1 MGESILESVK
11 HLLGPGSCDDHF
23 DDDLIIFI
31 NGVFSQLTQLGV
43 GPEKGFFID
52 GPDKF
57 WEDYISNDPK
67 LEMVKTY
74 MYQKVRLI
82 FDPPASSAAVTA
94 MEKSISEFEWRINAE
109 VDYGEEVCT
118 NEL

>member
-1 MGESILESVK
+1 MGESILESVR
-11 HLLGPGSCDDHF
+11 HLLGPGSCDGHF
-23 DDDLIIFI
+23 DDDLIVFI

-74 MYQKVRLI
+74 MYTKVRLR
-82 FDPPASSAAVTA
+82 FDPPQSSSVIQLMQQDAS
-94 MEKSISEFEWRINAE
+94 ELEWRLNVA
-109 VDYGEEVCT
+109 VDS
-118 NEL
+118 

>member
-43 GPEKGFFID
+43 GPEKGFSID

-57 WEDYISNDPK
+57 WEEYISDDPK
-67 LEMVKTY
+67 LEMVKIY
-74 MYQKVRLI
+74 MYTKVRLR
-82 FDPPASSAAVTA
+82 FDPPQSSSVIQLMQQDAS
-94 MEKSISEFEWRINAE
+94 ELEWRLNVAA
-109 VDYGEEVCT
+109 DS
-118 NEL
+118 

>member
-43 GPEKGFFID
+43 GPEKGFSID

-57 WEDYISNDPK
+57 WEEYISDDPK

-74 MYQKVRLI
+74 MYTKVRLR
-82 FDPPASSAAVTA
+82 FDPPQSSSAIQLMQQDA
-94 MEKSISEFEWRINAE
+94 SELEWRLNVAA
-109 VDYGEEVCT
+109 DS
-118 NEL
+118 

>member
-43 GPEKGFFID
+43 GPEKGFSID

-57 WEDYISNDPK
+57 WEEYISDDPK

-74 MYQKVRLI
+74 MYTKVRLR
-82 FDPPASSAAVTA
+82 FDPPQSSSVIQLMQQDAS
-94 MEKSISEFEWRINAE
+94 ELEWRLNVA
-109 VDYGEEVCT
+109 VDS
-118 NEL
+118 

>member
-43 GPEKGFFID
+43 GPEKGFSID
-52 GPDKF
+52 GPDMC
-57 WEDYISNDPK
+57 WEDYIDNDPK

-74 MYQKVRLI
+74 MYTKVRLR
-82 FDPPASSAAVTA
+82 FDPPQSSSVIQLMQQDAS
-94 MEKSISEFEWRINAE
+94 ELEWRLNVA
-109 VDYGEEVCT
+109 VDS
-118 NEL
+118 

>member
-1 MGESILESVK
+1 MEESILESVK

-43 GPEKGFFID
+43 GPEKGFSID
-52 GPDKF
+52 GPDTF
-57 WEDYISNDPK
+57 WEDYIGDDPK

-74 MYQKVRLI
+74 MYIKVRLR
-82 FDPPASSAAVTA
+82 FDPPQSSSVIQLMQQDAN
-94 MEKSISEFEWRINAE
+94 ELEWRLNVAA
-109 VDYGEEVCT
+109 DS
-118 NEL
+118 

>member
-1 MGESILESVK
+1 MEESILESVK

-43 GPEKGFFID
+43 GPEKGFSID

-57 WEDYISNDPK
+57 WEEYISDDPK

-74 MYQKVRLI
+74 MYTKVRLR
-82 FDPPASSAAVTA
+82 FDPPQSSSVIQLMQQDAS
-94 MEKSISEFEWRINAE
+94 ELEWRLNVAA
-109 VDYGEEVCT
+109 DS
-118 NEL
+118 

>member
-52 GPDKF
+52 GPDKL

-74 MYQKVRLI
+74 MYTKVRLR
-82 FDPPASSAAVTA
+82 FDPPQSSSVIQLMQQDAS
-94 MEKSISEFEWRINAE
+94 ELEWRLNVA
-109 VDYGEEVCT
+109 VDS
-118 NEL
+118 

>member
-43 GPEKGFFID
+43 GPEKGFSID

-57 WEDYISNDPK
+57 WKDYIGDDPK

-74 MYQKVRLI
+74 MYTKVRLR
-82 FDPPASSAAVTA
+82 FDPPQSSSVIQLMQQDAS
-94 MEKSISEFEWRINAE
+94 ELEWRLNVAA
-109 VDYGEEVCT
+109 DS
-118 NEL
+118 

>member
-31 NGVFSQLTQLGV
+31 NGVFGQLTQLGV
-43 GPEKGFFID
+43 GPEKGFSID

-57 WEDYISNDPK
+57 WEEYISNDPK

-74 MYQKVRLI
+74 MYTKVRLR
-82 FDPPASSAAVTA
+82 FDPPQSSSVIQLMQQDAS
-94 MEKSISEFEWRINAE
+94 ELEWRLNVA
-109 VDYGEEVCT
+109 VDS
-118 NEL
+118 

>member
-23 DDDLIIFI
+23 DNDLIIFI

-43 GPEKGFFID
+43 GPEKGFSID

-57 WEDYISNDPK
+57 WEEYISDDPK

-74 MYQKVRLI
+74 MYTKVRLR
-82 FDPPASSAAVTA
+82 FDPPQSSSVIQLMQQDAS
-94 MEKSISEFEWRINAE
+94 ELEWRLNVAA
-109 VDYGEEVCT
+109 DS
-118 NEL
+118 

>member
-11 HLLGPGSCDDHF
+11 HMVGPGSCDDHF

-43 GPEKGFFID
+43 GPEKGFSINGSD
-52 GPDKF
+52 TF
-57 WEDYISNDPK
+57 WEEYIGDDPK

-74 MYQKVRLI
+74 MYIKVRLR
-82 FDPPASSAAVTA
+82 FDPPQSSSVIQLMQQDAS
-94 MEKSISEFEWRINAE
+94 ELEWRLNVA
-109 VDYGEEVCT
+109 VDS
-118 NEL
+118 

>member
-1 MGESILESVK
+1 MEESILESVK

-43 GPEKGFFID
+43 GPEKGFSID
-52 GPDKF
+52 GPDKS
-57 WEDYISNDPK
+57 WEEYISNDPK

-74 MYQKVRLI
+74 MYTKVRLR
-82 FDPPASSAAVTA
+82 FDPPQSSSVIQLMQQDAS
-94 MEKSISEFEWRINAE
+94 ELEWRLNVA
-109 VDYGEEVCT
+109 VDS
-118 NEL
+118 

>member
-1 MGESILESVK
+1 MRESILESVK

-52 GPDKF
+52 GPDKS
-57 WEDYISNDPK
+57 WEEYIGDDPK

-74 MYQKVRLI
+74 MYTKVRLR
-82 FDPPASSAAVTA
+82 FDPPQSSSVIQLMQQDAS
-94 MEKSISEFEWRINAE
+94 ELEWRLNVA
-109 VDYGEEVCT
+109 VDS
-118 NEL
+118 

>member
-1 MGESILESVK
+1 MEESILESVK

-43 GPEKGFFID
+43 GPEKGFSID

-57 WEDYISNDPK
+57 WEEYISNDQK

-74 MYQKVRLI
+74 MYTKVRLR
-82 FDPPASSAAVTA
+82 FDPPQSSSVIQLMQQDAS
-94 MEKSISEFEWRINAE
+94 ELEWRLNVA
-109 VDYGEEVCT
+109 VDS
-118 NEL
+118 

>member
-1 MGESILESVK
+1 MGESILESIK

-43 GPEKGFFID
+43 GPEKGFSID

-57 WEDYISNDPK
+57 WEEYISNDPK

-74 MYQKVRLI
+74 MYTKVRLR
-82 FDPPASSAAVTA
+82 FDPPQSSSVIQLMQQDAN
-94 MEKSISEFEWRINAE
+94 ELEWRLNVAA
-109 VDYGEEVCT
+109 DS
-118 NEL
+118 

>member
-23 DDDLIIFI
+23 DDDLIVFI

-74 MYQKVRLI
+74 MYTKVRLR
-82 FDPPASSAAVTA
+82 FDPPQSSSVIQLMQQDAS
-94 MEKSISEFEWRINAE
+94 ELEWRLNVAA
-109 VDYGEEVCT
+109 DS
-118 NEL
+118 

>member
-1 MGESILESVK
+1 MEESILESVK

-43 GPEKGFFID
+43 GPEKGFSID

-57 WEDYISNDPK
+57 WEEYISNDPK

-74 MYQKVRLI
+74 MYTKVRLR
-82 FDPPASSAAVTA
+82 FDPPQSSSVIQLMQQDAS
-94 MEKSISEFEWRINAE
+94 ELEWRLNVA
-109 VDYGEEVCT
+109 VDS
-118 NEL
+118 

>member
-43 GPEKGFFID
+43 GPEKGFSID

-74 MYQKVRLI
+74 MYTKVRLR
-82 FDPPASSAAVTA
+82 FDPPQSSSVIQLMQQDAS
-94 MEKSISEFEWRINAE
+94 ELEWRLNVA
-109 VDYGEEVCT
+109 VDS
-118 NEL
+118 

>member
-11 HLLGPGSCDDHF
+11 HLLGPGSCDNHF
-23 DDDLIIFI
+23 DDDLIVFI

-43 GPEKGFFID
+43 GPEKGFSID

-57 WEDYISNDPK
+57 WEEYISDDPK

-74 MYQKVRLI
+74 MYTKVRLR
-82 FDPPASSAAVTA
+82 FDPPQSSSVIQLMQQDAS
-94 MEKSISEFEWRINAE
+94 ELEWRLNVAA
-109 VDYGEEVCT
+109 DS
-118 NEL
+118 